1 MKKVTSLLALVLALL
16 MLFTACGEP
25 AVTTEATKDTNATT
39 EASTTEEAT
48 TATTATT
55 EAKACVHEWEVLEGT
70 APGVLTEGTGKF
82 KCKLC
87 EETFEGTLPATK
99 KIKILAI
106 GNSFSVDAMETHL
119 HKVFAALG
127 IEATLGN
134 LYIGGCSLDTHWNNI
149 ENNKKAYTYYYKS
162 AQKSSFT
169 SITNSVNS
177 ALKSQD
183 WDIITI
189 QQVSQDSGRP
199 ETFNN
204 LQNILDFI
212 EANKTNPN
220 AKIYWHM
227 TWAYAQGSTH
237 DGFKNYNKDQMTMYN
252 AITDAVENY
261 IMKYDAID
269 GVIPSGTAI
278 QNLRTSYIGD
288 NLTRDGYHLN
298 FTADSLGRLTASVT
312 WAAALTGSDL
322 SDFKYENKAYPS
334 VAEAVPAIVDAV
346 LNAVKTPFDV
356 TPSKYPPEE
365 PVVVPNEALTEEDKA
380 ILKGYGVNPDDYE
393 ALPLDLTLHAY
404 YNSSG
409 GSTLTS
415 KKNSS
420 ATNLVNFIATQIFEK
435 AQIPNGSI
443 IYIKDGYQYR
453 PEGWT
458 ALNTKTASRPGNVT
472 TEFVVVDSAWW
483 GSFNYRAFNIAIEGA
498 AASAVVAE
506 KDMGVFKV
514 YIPKNP
520 VEEKPAEKPAVPT
533 REELADTSK
542 YKKLDIDFTVHAY
555 YNSGDGTYKSTM
567 ITSSNSTATNIPN
580 FIATQI
586 FTKEELPV
594 GAVIVVDK
602 GYQYRPEGW
611 TALNTKT
618 ANRPGNVTD
627 EIVVIDD
634 AWWGSFSY
642 RAFNLSKNPN
652 ATMKQSDTEHFAIY
666 IPVK

>member
-25 AVTTEATKDTNATT
+25 AVTTEANATT
-39 EASTTEEAT
+39 EASTTTEEAT

-134 LYIGGCSLDTHWNNI
+134 LYIGGCSLDTHWDNI
-149 ENNKKAYTYYYKS
+149 QNNKRAYTYYYKA
-162 AQKSSFT
+162 AQKSTFT
-169 SITNSVNS
+169 SLTNSINS
-177 ALKSQD
+177 AIKAQD

-199 ETFNN
+199 QTFNN

-212 EANKTNPN
+212 EANKTNPD

-227 TWAYAQGSTH
+227 TWAYAQNSTH
-237 DGFKNYNKDQMTMYN
+237 SGFANYNKDQMTMYN
-252 AITDAVENY
+252 AIADAVENY
-261 IMKYDAID
+261 VMKYDAID

-298 FTADSLGRLTASVT
+298 YTADSLGRLTASVT

-334 VAEAVPAIVDAV
+334 VAASVPAIVDAV
-346 LNAVKTPFDV
+346 LNAVKNPFEV
-356 TPSKYPPEE
+356 TPSKYPPEPKE
-365 PVVVPNEALTEEDKA
+365 VIPNNPLTDEDKA

-393 ALPLDLTLHAY
+393 ALAIQHTLHAY
-404 YNSSG
+404 YLSTSG
-409 GSTLTS
+409 SGLTS
-415 KKNSS
+415 KSNSS
-420 ATNLVNFIATQIFEK
+420 ASNLVNFIATQIFEK
-435 AQIPNGSI
+435 EQIPNGSI
-443 IYIKDGYQYR
+443 IYIKKGYQYR
-453 PEGWT
+453 PEGWSS
-458 ALNTKTASRPGNVT
+458 LNAKTNGRPDNVT

-483 GSFNYRAFNIAIEGA
+483 REFNYRAFNIAIEGA
-498 AASAVVAE
+498 AASSVVSE
-506 KDMGVFKV
+506 KDMGVLKIYV
-514 YIPKNP
+514 PKSP
-520 VEEKPAEKPAVPT
+520 VEEKPEEKPALPT
-533 REELADTSK
+533 REDLADTSK
-542 YKKLDIDFTVHAY
+542 YTKLALDFKVQAY
-555 YNSGDGTYKSTM
+555 YNSNDNNYRSTM
-567 ITSSNSTATNIPN
+567 ITGANSAASNIPN
-580 FIATQI
+580 FAATQI

-594 GAVIVVDK
+594 GAVIVVDE

-611 TALNTKT
+611 IGLNTKT
-618 ANRPGNVTD
+618 ANRPGNVST

-634 AWWGSFSY
+634 AWWGSFTH
-642 RAFNLSKNPN
+642 RAFNLSKVQT
-652 ATMKQSDTEHFAIY
+652 ATMKASDTAHFAIY

>member
-25 AVTTEATKDTNATT
+25 AVTTEATNGTEATT
-39 EASTTEEAT
+39 EASTTTEDAT

-55 EAKACVHEWEVLEGT
+55 EAKACVHDWEVLEGT

-106 GNSFSVDAMETHL
+106 GNSFSVDAMETYL
-119 HKVFAALG
+119 NAVFNSLG

-134 LYIGGCSLDTHWNNI
+134 LYIGGCSLDTHWANI
-149 ENNKKAYTYYYKS
+149 EGNKKAYTYYYK
-162 AQKSSFT
+162 AGQKSTFT

-177 ALKSQD
+177 AIKSQD

-199 ETFNN
+199 QTFNN

-220 AKIYWHM
+220 AKVYWHM
-227 TWAYAQGSTH
+227 TWAYAQNSTH

-252 AITDAVENY
+252 AIADAVENY

-298 FTADSLGRLTASVT
+298 YDGGTLGRFTASLT
-312 WAAALTGSDL
+312 WAATLTGADISN
-322 SDFKYENKAYPS
+322 FTYTNTKYPAM
-334 VAEAVPAIVDAV
+334 AEALPAVIEAV
-346 LNAVKTPFDV
+346 QNAVKTPFDV

-365 PVVVPNEALTEEDKA
+365 PVILPNEDLTEEDKA
-380 ILKGYGVNPDDYE
+380 ILTGYGVNPDDYE

-409 GSTLTS
+409 GSGLTS
-415 KKNSS
+415 KSNSS
-420 ATNLVNFIATQIFEK
+420 AANLVNFIATQIFEK

-443 IYIKDGYQYR
+443 IYIKKGYQYR
-453 PEGWT
+453 PEAWT

-483 GSFNYRAFNIAIEGA
+483 GAYNYRAFNIAIEGA

-514 YIPKNP
+514 YVPKNP
-520 VEEKPAEKPAVPT
+520 VEEKPAEKPT
-533 REELADTSK
+533 KEDLADTSK
-542 YKKLDIDFTVHAY
+542 YTKLDLKFTVHGY
-555 YNSGDGTYKSTM
+555 YNSSDNSYKSTM
-567 ITSSNSTATNIPN
+567 ITSANSTATNIPN
-580 FIATQI
+580 FAATPI

-594 GAVIVVDK
+594 GTVIVVDS

-618 ANRPGNVTD
+618 SNRPGNVTE
-627 EIVVIDD
+627 EIVVIDN
-634 AWWGSFSY
+634 AWWGEFNY

-652 ATMKQSDTEHFAIY
+652 ATIKESDTVHLSIY